1 MFGTSC
7 HNGSLTRHRMPISTK
22 RPKIYIQP
30 SNRSLVEIYTPSGS
44 WNVAP
49 YLCRFTITTGSTRSR
64 TIAKMSNIR
73 RALPSKTT
81 GTKTTKQILRV
92 WKILTSVNNN
102 YWVQNLSQNGSL
114 LKLFIILDIFLSM
127 YKNYYIAIFLSWM
140 RILLYYW
147 AWLMLFI
154 PCWNKKKHW
163 KFFRYIIYDK
173 LYTRKVFL
181 IPLHCITIISI
192 LM

>member
-114 LKLFIILDIFLSM
+114 LKLFIYFRYIFC
-127 YKNYYIAIFLSWM
+127 YWVNYYIAIFLFWM
-140 RILLYYW
+140 RVLLYYW

-163 KFFRYIIYDK
+163 KFSGT
-173 LYTRKVFL
+173 LYTTNCISRKLFL
-181 IPLHCITIISI
+181 IPLHYITIISI
-192 LM
+192 VM